1 MLDSPEFA
9 DKSPGQV
16 YTILLD
22 RSGYLCS
29 EASMY
34 RLLRERASQ
43 ATAAPRDPAKLFMR
57 SGVV

>member
-1 MLDSPEFA
+1 MLGSPEFA

-22 RSGYLCS
+22 RGVYLCS

-34 RLLRERASQ
+34 RLLRERGRS
-43 ATAAPRDPAKLFMR
+43 ATAAPRQLTRRRRNP
-57 SGVV
+57 S